1 MAVTPRPVRALPSTP
16 AQDTEAGART
26 ALATRIVIGAT
37 IVLGQLFAIVVALEA
52 SLLDHDKEAWLLAG
66 FSVVSFV
73 VMLVVTR
80 VDPPPR
86 SRRLLG
92 QDSPGI
98 GTYVS
103 RPITEDVTDHPR
115 Q

>member
-1 MAVTPRPVRALPSTP
+1 MALTPRSVRALPSTP
-16 AQDTEAGART
+16 ALDSETGART

-37 IVLGQLFAIVVALEA
+37 IILGQLFAIVVALEA

-66 FSVVSFV
+66 FSIVSFV

-86 SRRLLG
+86 SRRLIG
-92 QDSPGI
+92 QDIPAM

-103 RPITEDVTDHPR
+103 RPITEEPHTNPE
-115 Q
+115 

>member
-1 MAVTPRPVRALPSTP
+1 MAVIPRPVRALPSVP
-16 AQDTEAGART
+16 AQDTEEGART
-26 ALATRIVIGAT
+26 ALAARIVICAT

-52 SLLDHDKEAWLLAG
+52 SLLDHDQEAWLLAG
-66 FSVVSFV
+66 FSLVSFV
-73 VMLVVTR
+73 VVLVLAR

-103 RPITEDVTDHPR
+103 RPITEDRSPDG
-115 Q
+115 